1 MIFKIILLANLLIFT
16 ISCNKTNNSVD
27 SKYTDPI
34 KYYKDYWPNESGNL
48 DSTEMAIH
56 DFASASEC
64 FDCHGQY
71 FSEWSKSRHAHSFD
85 DPIFKKGWDEAQIDF
100 PDTGERFCIQCHA
113 PIAFVTGEN
122 DIYDVMK
129 EGVTC
134 TFCHSFTGFGE
145 TVNANDQ
152 IVANAIYKLNP
163 GENTMYGPIENPDDN
178 PYHNSE
184 YSRLFSRSDMCLPC
198 HDFTIG
204 GIETEITF
212 TEWNIAT
219 AGGMSETNS
228 CQSCHM
234 PFRNGRHEHNFIGV
248 DIDLTKP
255 IDHIDSQYLKVDSLL
270 KTSVELSFVF
280 DTNMTE
286 LMNNDTLTI
295 PISVKSRIHHSLP
308 SGTSFA
314 REAWIEIKVL
324 QNNSVVFSS
333 GNLGNNTS
341 DLNLNDPT
349 LLLFTSNILS
359 SNNDTLSSIP
369 NTQYYFPQLLPA
381 LTTKDWTYLFI
392 DDGGILDNSNP
403 IDISVR
409 MLFRPFKPAI
419 LRNINPPELLDNL
432 PIFEMARIDTTYI
445 IP

>member
-71 FSEWSKSRHAHSFD
+71 FAEWSSSRHAHSFD

-122 DIYDVMK
+122 DIYDVIK

-163 GENTMYGPIENPDDN
+163 GQTTMYGPIENPFD
-178 PYHNSE
+178 
-184 YSRLFSRSDMCLPC
+184 
-198 HDFTIG
+198 
-204 GIETEITF
+204 IE
-212 TEWNIAT
+212 
-219 AGGMSETNS
+219 
-228 CQSCHM
+228 
-234 PFRNGRHEHNFIGV
+234 
-248 DIDLTKP
+248 
-255 IDHIDSQYLKVDSLL
+255 
-270 KTSVELSFVF
+270 
-280 DTNMTE
+280 
-286 LMNNDTLTI
+286 
-295 PISVKSRIHHSLP
+295 
-308 SGTSFA
+308 
-314 REAWIEIKVL
+314 
-324 QNNSVVFSS
+324 
-333 GNLGNNTS
+333 
-341 DLNLNDPT
+341 
-349 LLLFTSNILS
+349 
-359 SNNDTLSSIP
+359 
-369 NTQYYFPQLLPA
+369 
-381 LTTKDWTYLFI
+381 
-392 DDGGILDNSNP
+392 
-403 IDISVR
+403 
-409 MLFRPFKPAI
+409 
-419 LRNINPPELLDNL
+419 
-432 PIFEMARIDTTYI
+432 
-445 IP
+445 

>member
-1 MIFKIILLANLLIFT
+1 MRFKIILLANILIFT

-64 FDCHGQY
+64 IDCHGQY
-71 FSEWSKSRHAHSFD
+71 FAEWSSSRHAHSFNN
-85 DPIFKKGWDEAQIDF
+85 PIFKSGWHDAQIDF

-163 GENTMYGPIENPDDN
+163 GENIMYGPIENPDDN
-178 PYHNSE
+178 QYHNSE

-198 HDFTIG
+198 HDFTIR
-204 GIETEITF
+204 GIEAEITF

-228 CQSCHM
+228 CHSCHM
-234 PFRNGRHEHNFIGV
+234 PFRNGRHEHDFIGV

-255 IDHIDSQYLKVDSLL
+255 FDHKDSQYLKVDSLL
-270 KTSVELSFVF
+270 KTSVEVSFEF
-280 DTNMTE
+280 DNNMAG

-295 PISVKSRIHHSLP
+295 PINVKSRIHHSLP

-341 DLNLNDPT
+341 DLNLNDPN

-359 SNNDTLSSIP
+359 SNNDTLSSIT

-381 LTTKDWTYLFI
+381 LSTKDWTYLFI
-392 DDGGILDNSNP
+392 DDDILDYSNP
-403 IDISVR
+403 IDITVQ
-409 MLFRPFKPAI
+409 MLFRPFKPGE
-419 LRNINPPELLDNL
+419 LRNIDPPELLDNL
-432 PIFEMARIDTTYI
+432 PVFVMARIDTTYI
-445 IP
+445 FP